1 MKKQLRSIASFWH
14 EQYGH
19 YVFITTVAFL
29 AIAVMAYIAGR
40 IFPDIP
46 AYILDWFNESVEN
59 SGIVREDGS
68 FSVVAL
74 FLNNLQ
80 AMTLSV
86 LYGFIPFLFLPAL
99 SLGVNSVILGVL
111 AAYYSNN
118 SFSLLVLLAGILPH
132 GIFELPALF
141 LSLGAGL
148 CLCKNINAYIRKNE
162 KGVMKPL
169 LLNILRTVC
178 ILVLPLLA
186 AAAVMETYVTPLVMS
201 LFL

>member
-1 MKKQLRSIASFWH
+1 MKKQLRSIASFWR

-132 GIFELPALF
+132 GICELPALF

-186 AAAVMETYVTPLVMS
+186 VAAVMETYVTPLVMS

>member
-1 MKKQLRSIASFWH
+1 MKKQLRSIASFWR

-111 AAYYSNN
+111 VAYYSNN

>member
-1 MKKQLRSIASFWH
+1 MKKQLRSIASFWR

-40 IFPDIP
+40 IFLDIP

-186 AAAVMETYVTPLVMS
+186 VAAVMETYVTPLVMS